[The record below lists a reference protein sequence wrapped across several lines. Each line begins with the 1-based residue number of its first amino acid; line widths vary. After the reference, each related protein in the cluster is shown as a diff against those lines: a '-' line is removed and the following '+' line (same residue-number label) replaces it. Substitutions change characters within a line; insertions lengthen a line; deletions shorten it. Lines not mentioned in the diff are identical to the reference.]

1 MKKDSTPVLPNYAPV
16 KPKRYPAIRITAA
29 FACLAAYACPAF
41 GQAAAGG
48 DAPALDPVTGVV
60 HSRRLASG
68 VPLGGVGT
76 GTFQLLTDGTIS
88 RATLTNNWQQP
99 TGDLP
104 GCFAALWTRTGTRT
118 QAHVLALSN
127 AYGLPTIKMLDFGGL
142 PPQALLNYGD
152 TGLPLTVSCRAFSP
166 LVPFDLKN
174 SSLPAAAFVFQFRN
188 TSAEPIE
195 ISIALSW
202 ENVLGRGGTAAKGAF
217 GAATSGAIMPLP
229 AENGIF
235 GLHFTGPPLTPG
247 TSAEERLRDNATGDM
262 ALLALPRKDST
273 VTQTG
278 WNAAGA
284 RPDWWEMFAKQ
295 GDVSGGTTANDT
307 ATKQAAGVVS
317 VRFTLKPHDSV
328 EIPFAVAWHTP
339 HYYTLSG
346 VDYGRYDA
354 KLFADAPKA
363 GRALLSEWR
372 SLLALTEEW
381 QQSLRFSNL
390 PRWLVRR
397 LISSVTPLQTNTL
410 HTEDGKFAFLRSA
423 GGAGGSQIVAPESD
437 PALNALLSDFLPT
450 LQTQAVRPGV
460 NTVPAGAG
468 AFVDAEYSLNL
479 SPPDE
484 RKAALSAPG
493 LSAALSA
500 PGLSAALAAAI
511 AQIAAG
517 KPDEGIAALQAWD
530 ENSSDVLLSPW
541 IAPESASDA
550 SALAAS
556 PAQAGYWPAL
566 AALTGFRYDA
576 GNSMLTLTPHLP
588 GTWRSLRA
596 PIFAPNFWASLEYKP
611 RAHGGL
617 ITFRLDRLIPSH
629 AARTLKH
636 PASNMPNASSA
647 EVLVSTLRVPGPPPG
662 DSSPLTVHISLFQTP
677 QGSKTAVDPAT
688 GDLILTLDT
697 PLALTAGDRL
707 EIEVH

>member
-1 MKKDSTPVLPNYAPV
+1 MRVS
-16 KPKRYPAIRITAA
+16 AA
-29 FACLAAYACPAF
+29 LVCLAASACPNAA
-41 GQAAAGG
+41 QADALG
-48 DAPALDPVTGVV
+48 DAPALDPATGVV

-88 RATLTNNWQQP
+88 RAALTNNWQQP

-118 QAHVLALSN
+118 QAHVLALSSP
-127 AYGLPTIKMLDFGGL
+127 YGLPAVKTLDFDGM
-142 PPQALLNYGD
+142 PPQALLTYGD
-152 TGLPLTVSCRAFSP
+152 VGLPLQVSCRAFSP
-166 LVPFDLKN
+166 LVPFDIKN

-188 TSAEPIE
+188 TSSEPLE
-195 ISIALSW
+195 VSIALSW

-217 GAATSGAIMPLP
+217 GTIGGGKIVPLP
-229 AENGIF
+229 AENGLF
-235 GLHFTGPPLTPG
+235 GLHFVGPPLTPG
-247 TSAEERLRDNATGDM
+247 TGAEERLRDNAAGDM

-278 WNAAGA
+278 WNAGDAK
-284 RPDWWEMFAKQ
+284 PDWWELFARQ
-295 GDVSGGTTANDT
+295 GDVSSGTADSGGM
-307 ATKQAAGVVS
+307 KPLAGVIA
-317 VRFTLKPHDSV
+317 VRLTLKPRDSV

-354 KLFADAPKA
+354 KLYADAPKA

-397 LISSVTPLQTNTL
+397 LVSSVTPLQTNTL

-423 GGAGGSQIVAPESD
+423 GGSGGSQIVAPESD
-437 PALNALLSDFLPT
+437 PALNALLADFLPM
-450 LQTQAVRPGV
+450 LLAQSVRPGV
-460 NTVPAGAG
+460 NTLPTGAE
-468 AFVDAEYSLNL
+468 AFLDSEYSLNT
-479 SPPDE
+479 SPPDAP
-484 RKAALSAPG
+484 KPKKTVPG
-493 LSAALSA
+493 LSA
-500 PGLSAALAAAI
+500 GI
-511 AQIAAG
+511 ADAVTQIAGG
-517 KPDEGIAALQAWD
+517 KPDEGIAALQALD
-530 ENSSDVLLSPW
+530 EISANLLLSPW
-541 IAPESASDA
+541 TAPESATA
-550 SALAAS
+550 AFPLAAS

-566 AALTGFRYDA
+566 AALTGFHYDA
-576 GNSMLTLTPHLP
+576 GTSLLTLTPHLP
-588 GTWRSLRA
+588 GTWRGLRA
-596 PIFAPNFWASLEYKP
+596 PIFAPNFWASLDYKP
-611 RAHGGL
+611 RAHGEL
-617 ITFRLDRLIPSH
+617 ITFRLDRFIASH
-629 AARTLKH
+629 ADRLLKRS
-636 PASNMPNASSA
+636 ASDTPNASNA
-647 EVLVSTLRVPGPPPG
+647 QLLVAALRVPGPPSG
-662 DSSPLTVHISLFQTP
+662 DNSPLTVHISLFQTP